1 MRQGKRILF
10 VGISAAVML
19 FALCLRKDFAAGRME
34 PISIA
39 AATDLHYIAPELTD
53 HGSYFQ
59 QVIRN
64 ADGKAM
70 EYCEELTE
78 AFVQQVISQS
88 PDLLILSGDLTFN
101 GARASHEALAAKL
114 EQIEEAGIPV
124 LVIPGNHDLENFM
137 AASFHGDSYTLV
149 DSVTEE
155 EFAEIYGKFGYQEA
169 IARDDA
175 SLSYVAEAGGGL
187 WILMLDVNTVRSPG
201 TLTDDTL
208 AWAEQQLQNARRRG
222 VRVLAVS
229 HQNILEHNHLFPFGF
244 VMGNHKKL
252 LELYEK
258 YHVICNLSGH
268 MHVQHIMESE
278 KGFPEIAASCLAEW
292 PNQYGILTLGSV
304 PEEDRAGV
312 CESEE
317 NCVDVYGPETGI
329 CESEKNRTDVYGSEE
344 NGTGICESEENCA
357 DVCEPAEYHTVFVDV
372 SAANQESSDPDLR
385 NFPAYAHAFLWD
397 TAYRQAGTE
406 MGDDARGKE
415 LKRFFAD
422 VNTAYIAGCMDE
434 ADWNEEFYQAW
445 KKDAAFLYAYLQSIA
460 DDGFRNY
467 TEYTFSFS

>member
-1 MRQGKRILF
+1 MRQGRRILF
-10 VGISAAVML
+10 VGVSAVIML
-19 FALCLRKDFAAGRME
+19 FALCLRKDFAADRMDTVL
-34 PISIA
+34 IA
-39 AATDLHYIAPELTD
+39 AATDLHYIAPEMTD

-59 QVIRN
+59 QVIKN

-78 AFVQQVISQS
+78 AFVEQVISQC

-114 EQIEEAGIPV
+114 ERIETAGILV

-155 EFAEIYGKFGYQEA
+155 EFAEIYGEFGYQEA

-175 SLSYVAEAGGGL
+175 SLSYVAEAGEGL
-187 WILMLDVNTVRSPG
+187 WILMLDVNTIHSPG

-208 AWAEQQLQNARRRG
+208 AWAERQLQNAGKRG

-268 MHVQHIMESE
+268 MHVQHIAESE

-292 PNQYGILTLGSV
+292 PNQYGILTLGSGS
-304 PEEDRAGV
+304 EEDRAGV

-317 NCVDVYGPETGI
+317 NRAGVH
-329 CESEKNRTDVYGSEE
+329 GSEE
-344 NGTGICESEENCA
+344 NRTGICESEENRA
-357 DVCEPAEYHTVFVDV
+357 DVCESAEYHTVFVDV

-422 VNTAYIAGCMDE
+422 VNTAYIAGRMDE